1 MGNTVHNAVVK
12 TFAEGTFP
20 GCVGPSYIQPDRMNF
35 APLEA
40 VVAAALSAPDSRP
53 EASNSQM
60 STQTATVMSLHQ
72 QNPIH
77 STPSPVPTTVQGGS
91 ASGFPKG
98 WNPATRLGM
107 PPEFFT
113 TSFAAQFNALA
124 TQPMTPTQNASATQP
139 TAQNAWNPQMAAQFN
154 TLAPPP
160 MTPQQ
165 HLAMLLQPK
174 TPSEILI
181 SRFPHQGGVS

>member
-1 MGNTVHNAVVK
+1 
-12 TFAEGTFP
+12 
-20 GCVGPSYIQPDRMNF
+20 
-35 APLEA
+35 
-40 VVAAALSAPDSRP
+40 
-53 EASNSQM
+53 
-60 STQTATVMSLHQ
+60 
-72 QNPIH
+72 
-77 STPSPVPTTVQGGS
+77 
-91 ASGFPKG
+91 
-98 WNPATRLGM
+98 M

-113 TSFAAQFNALA
+113 ASFAAQFNALA

-139 TAQNAWNPQMAAQFN
+139 TVQNAWNPQMAAQFN

-174 TPSEILI
+174 TPSKILI